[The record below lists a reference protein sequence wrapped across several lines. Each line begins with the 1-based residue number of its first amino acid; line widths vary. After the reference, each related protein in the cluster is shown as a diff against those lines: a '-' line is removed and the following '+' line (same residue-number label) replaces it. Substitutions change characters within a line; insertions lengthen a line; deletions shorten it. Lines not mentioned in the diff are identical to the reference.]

1 MGLRHERVKNLR
13 WRFPTRM
20 VSSYKPFTIFTKQF
34 NHRCF
39 VGMFSKTH
47 LCTLITS
54 PLTSLR
60 CYCYQPLKKSVS
72 EILFTIKSFGALY
85 NLKIEFTL
93 WETAK
98 IIILWLF
105 PNSE

>member
-47 LCTLITS
+47 LCALITS
-54 PLTSLR
+54 PLTSLNATVINL
-60 CYCYQPLKKSVS
+60 LKKVS
-72 EILFTIKSFGALY
+72 QKFSL
-85 NLKIEFTL
+85 
-93 WETAK
+93 
-98 IIILWLF
+98 
-105 PNSE
+105 P